1 MTVSIRRLEEADRNR
16 WQDLFLDYFEF
27 YEVTVPDNGFD
38 QVWRWIFDPHND
50 FWCNLAVNDDGRI
63 IGFAHYQL
71 WHSTLTASMA
81 CYLADLF
88 VEPPARGIGAGRLLI
103 DSVMTFARDEGL
115 SSVDWLTQDNN
126 YAGRQLYDSYQPKS
140 DFIFYTVPT
149 G

>member
-16 WQDLFLDYFEF
+16 WQDLFQGYFEF

-38 QVWRWIFDPHND
+38 QVWDWIFDPHND

-88 VEPPARGIGAGRLLI
+88 VEPPARGVGAGRLLI
-103 DSVMTFARDEGL
+103 DSVTTFARDKGL
-115 SSVDWLTQDNN
+115 SSVDWLTQDDN